1 MKDKNLKLGVSS
13 PNTKDFFLIQNEY
26 PEINLQISLNFYQL
40 HKNKIKNNKNKIY
53 INSLFKHNNLNG
65 KNYIELD
72 FINEIIQHLLNFNI
86 NFKLVIGINSKKS
99 FFKLKEFLH
108 I

>member
-13 PNTKDFFLIQNEY
+13 PNTKDFFNTNEY

-53 INSLFKHNNLNG
+53 INSLFKHNNLNE
-65 KNYIELD
+65 K
-72 FINEIIQHLLNFNI
+72 IILN
-86 NFKLVIGINSKKS
+86 
-99 FFKLKEFLH
+99 
-108 I
+108 